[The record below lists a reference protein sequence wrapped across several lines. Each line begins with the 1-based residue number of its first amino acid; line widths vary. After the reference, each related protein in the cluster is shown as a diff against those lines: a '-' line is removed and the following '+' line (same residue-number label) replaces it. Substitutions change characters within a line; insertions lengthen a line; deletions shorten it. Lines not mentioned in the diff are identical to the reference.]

1 MQTRRRTET
10 AREARVRLLVPVIGA
25 TLGAVFIASPA
36 IAGTL
41 PTPVPVAGVGLVAL
55 AGLGLGYRMLKRR
68 IDR

>member
-1 MQTRRRTET
+1 MKY
-10 AREARVRLLVPVIGA
+10 LVPLIAVAG
-25 TLGAVFIASPA
+25 GAVFIASPA

>member
-1 MQTRRRTET
+1 MK
-10 AREARVRLLVPVIGA
+10 RLIPVMSAAAGA
-25 TLGAVFIASPA
+25 FFIASPA
-36 IAGTL
+36 IAGTI